1 MTHRFSKP
9 TAYSYVRMS
18 TDIQLKGDSLRR
30 QKEASAKYA
39 VAHNLNLVEDLNL
52 EDIGVSAFKGA
63 NAESGSLGVFLNLV
77 KIGQIEKGSY
87 LLVESLDRISRAE
100 LLDSVPLFLK
110 IIKSGINIV
119 TLADERLYRA
129 GEASFEQ
136 MLYSM
141 VVLSRAHEESKTK
154 SIRVSAAWE
163 QKRNKLRTQKMTRTC
178 PSWLEL
184 TEDRSSY
191 RIISNRDITIRR
203 IFDEADAGHGSY
215 AIAGKLNK
223 ENISTFGKSQGWHQS
238 FVSKILGSRAVLGE
252 FQPHRYVNGIAEPAG
267 DPIPNYFPQ
276 IISEDLFL
284 RVRAERRRRLVQG
297 AGRKGPEN
305 RNLFTHL
312 AKCAYCGSPMRFVN
326 KGPGPKGGHYLR
338 CTNSVRRFGCIA
350 TGWKYSDFETS
361 LLYFVREIDLE
372 ATLRSAEQKTDRVII
387 EERLR
392 SIDEKIRDLEL
403 RRDQTYDLIGSI
415 HNDFLRRKLEECEA
429 DIAKQTVLRRDAE
442 EKLFQ
447 LGDDPS
453 FSAEEIKQQIVG
465 LQSGVGKD
473 LASKRAAVS
482 KKLRSIITNLTVATE
497 GDKPKLS
504 KIGSLLERAD
514 IDEHYQRQLLSCIN
528 DTQVEFGRQNRS
540 FTVLLADGV
549 ARRVIVESE
558 DPTRFIT
565 QVTID
570 PAGKIS
576 GEGRSF
582 PIDELENIDWDDET
596 QSIPDK

>member
-1 MTHRFSKP
+1 MSKP
-9 TAYSYVRMS
+9 LAYSYVRMS

-39 VAHNLNLVEDLNL
+39 LTHNLNLIEDLHL

-77 KIGQIEKGSY
+77 KLGQIEKGSY
-87 LLVESLDRISRAE
+87 LLVESLDRISRAD
-100 LLDSVPLFLK
+100 LIDSVPLFLQ

-119 TLADERLYRA
+119 TLADERLYPA

-163 QKRNKLRTQKMTRTC
+163 QKRNKLQTQKMTRVC

-184 TEDRSSY
+184 TEDRASY
-191 RIISNRDITIRR
+191 KIVSDRDVTIRR
-203 IFDEADAGHGSY
+203 IFGEADAGYGSY
-215 AIAGKLNK
+215 AIAKKLNE

-238 FVSKILGSRAVLGE
+238 FVSKILGNRAVLGE

-267 DPIPNYFPQ
+267 DPVPNYFPQ

-284 RVRAERRRRLVQG
+284 RVRAERRGRLVEG
-297 AGRKGPEN
+297 AGRRGPEN
-305 RNLFTHL
+305 RNLFSHL

-338 CTNSVRRFGCIA
+338 CTNSVRGYGCIA
-350 TGWKYSDFETS
+350 TSWKYSDFETS

-372 ATLRSAEQKTDRVII
+372 ATLRSAERKSDRVII
-387 EERLR
+387 EENLR
-392 SIDEKIRDLEL
+392 SIDEKIRELEL
-403 RRDQTYDLIGSI
+403 RRDQTYNTIGSVPT
-415 HNDFLRRKLEECEA
+415 DFLRLKLDECEH
-429 DIAKQTVLRRDAE
+429 DIAKQTSLRKEAAE
-442 EKLFQ
+442 RLSQ
-447 LGDDPS
+447 LGGDSS
-453 FSAEEIKQQIVG
+453 FSSEEIKLQIVA

-482 KKLRSIITNLTVATE
+482 KKLRSIITTLTVAPE
-497 GDKPKLS
+497 GDKPKID
-504 KIGSLLERAD
+504 KIKSLLKRSEV
-514 IDEHYQRQLLSCIN
+514 DEKYQHQLLSHIN

-540 FTVLLADGV
+540 FKVVLADGV
-549 ARRVIVESE
+549 ARKVIVDTD
-558 DPTRFIT
+558 DPTRFVT
-565 QVTID
+565 QVTVD
-570 PAGKIS
+570 AAGNIS
-576 GEGRSF
+576 GEGLSF
-582 PIDELENIDWDDET
+582 PINEYENIDWSDET
-596 QSIPDK
+596 ASVPDK